1 MNLPEEISVAILIKV
16 GADRNH
22 YRNLY
27 IHKDAYPQFR
37 TFVQP
42 WEITITEDGMF
53 FLGVKVHVRNDPLHV
68 WRLS

>member
-1 MNLPEEISVAILIKV
+1 MNLPEEISVAILS
-16 GADRNH
+16 DSNRNIP

-27 IHKDAYPQFR
+27 IHKGAYPQFR

-42 WEITITEDGMF
+42 WEITITKDGVF
-53 FLGVKVHVRNDPLHV
+53 FYGVEIHVRNDPLHV